1 LNGFIKRLERL
12 MKDSNVKEAIIEG
25 KKLIKLTLS
34 TVKFNDFI

>member
-1 LNGFIKRLERL
+1 

-34 TVKFNDFI
+34 TVKFNDFIMILDKGHVI